1 MLLIQSGQVKG
12 QLNIKTRNW
21 EKKQNLELVEKNG
34 TSKEIHTCTKRLV
47 QYSIPMS
54 SLGIAGAP
62 VDIMIPPSMILF
74 YYISSTLIVFL
85 ICNVSDV
92 NWMNDDRG
100 WLGLRRKKCYTPGTI
115 WLDQVYMVDEKK
127 YIGWIGCSWKRRVTG
142 WR

>member
-21 EKKQNLELVEKNG
+21 RKTKTKARKYCA
-34 TSKEIHTCTKRLV
+34 SKEIHTCTKRLV
-47 QYSIPMS
+47 QYSIPIS

-74 YYISSTLIVFL
+74 YYISSTFIILL

-100 WLGLRRKKCYTPGTI
+100 SGWGLRRKKMLLHSRHSLVRPDVGNCR
-115 WLDQVYMVDEKK
+115 QEKK
-127 YIGWIGCSWKRRVTG
+127 YIGWIGRS
-142 WR
+142 